1 MTVNHSNSETGLS
14 QEDTEPTND
23 IPTGGVTDVQCL
35 TTDRPKWFWCALA
48 AVASGAMM
56 AGCYWPLNLHWLAW
70 VALVPWLCVLPRL
83 DISSAWVFGTL
94 LGVVFYRLTLAWLF
108 GLSGPHAAFLLL
120 VLSGILG
127 LSFSVACGLMRY
139 LGVWTMVWVVPLCVG
154 GAEILRSESLPRFRF
169 SYGGWGYSQAH
180 NLPVAQIASLGGVY
194 FVTAAV
200 VAFNAALAFAVI
212 RRRQRAWIPFA
223 VISCLLI
230 ILVLVAQPESFE
242 SQPSYQAA
250 CVQCESYD
258 HDEYATLAR
267 QCFEGPTK
275 PTFVVLPEHTI
286 VEYADEKTRLVR
298 QLAELATGHNAYICI
313 GAHVETEKPILCSFD
328 NTAMTIG
335 PTGRIIH
342 TQAKTVPIPFFSLDG
357 NPATN
362 QTVFETPYGDIG
374 AYVCYDGGFTDVV
387 RRLSEL
393 GAELLLGPVMN
404 PEGWPVQQRWQQADM
419 ARFRSIEVRRCA
431 IRAAS
436 SGVSQI
442 IDATGTVRECRT
454 QEQGPGIL
462 TGRVYLTDTMTPFV
476 RGGYRFSD
484 IVGWSFLIAAA
495 GVMICQS
502 FSSTRKRLRRLVS
515 RSTARDV

>member
-1 MTVNHSNSETGLS
+1 MDKDVLGSGELRWYWAIIGAGTSGL
-14 QEDTEPTND
+14 
-23 IPTGGVTDVQCL
+23 L
-35 TTDRPKWFWCALA
+35 MA
-48 AVASGAMM
+48 A
-56 AGCYWPLNLHWLAW
+56 CYWPLGWHFLAW
-70 VALVPWLCVLPRL
+70 VALVPWLAVQARL
-83 DISSAWVFGTL
+83 SSARARLFGGV
-94 LGVVFYRLTLAWLF
+94 LGVVFYRLTLDWMF
-108 GLSGPHAAFLLL
+108 GLSGPHAAFLILALSILMGLGFFVAHVLTRWLGTWALL
-120 VLSGILG
+120 W
-127 LSFSVACGLMRY
+127 A
-139 LGVWTMVWVVPLCVG
+139 VPLAFTG
-154 GAEILRSESLPRFRF
+154 QEILRCESLPRFRF

-275 PTFVVLPEHTI
+275 PIFVVLPEHTI

-298 QLAELATGHNAYICI
+298 QLAELAQDHSAYICV

-442 IDATGTVRECRT
+442 IDAAGTVRECRT
-454 QEQGPGIL
+454 QEQGPGVL

-502 FSSTRKRLRRLVS
+502 FSSTRNRLRRLVS
-515 RSTARDV
+515 RSTARDA